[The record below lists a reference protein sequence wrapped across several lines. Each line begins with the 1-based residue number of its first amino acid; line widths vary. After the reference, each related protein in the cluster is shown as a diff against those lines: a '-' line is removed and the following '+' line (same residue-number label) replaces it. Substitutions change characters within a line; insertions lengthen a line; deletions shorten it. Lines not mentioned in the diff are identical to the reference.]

1 MRVLVTGGAG
11 FIGSHLVRAL
21 LDRDHEPIV
30 LDDLST
36 GRRSAVPEGVPLI
49 EADVSQAATA
59 DRIRELR
66 PEAIVHGAAQVSV
79 ERSVRDP
86 ARDEAVNV
94 GGTAIVLDGARAAG
108 ARRFVFISS
117 GGAVYG
123 STSGADEGTPPAP
136 ESPYGRNKLAAER
149 LVAEAG
155 IPGAI
160 ARLANVYGPGQRS
173 DLEGGVVA
181 IFAEA
186 IRAGGRLVV
195 HGDGAQARDFVHVH
209 DVADALC
216 RMVEDDQVGTW
227 NVGTGVAT
235 TVNGL
240 VSILEHVAERP
251 LSIDHEPARP
261 GDVRDSCL
269 RVERIGRDLG
279 WRPRLDLATGLALTL
294 QASA

>member
-11 FIGSHLVRAL
+11 FIGFHLVRTL
-21 LDRDHEPIV
+21 LDRGHEPIV

-36 GRRSAVPEGVPLI
+36 GRRSAVPAGVPFVR
-49 EADVSQAATA
+49 ADVSEAATA
-59 DRIRELR
+59 DRICELR

-79 ERSVRDP
+79 ERSVREPD
-86 ARDEAVNV
+86 RDEAVNV
-94 GGTAIVLDGARAAG
+94 GGTAVVLDGARAAG
-108 ARRFVFISS
+108 ARRFVFLSS

-123 STSGADEGTPPAP
+123 STKSADEGTPPAP

-149 LVAEAG
+149 LVAAADT
-155 IPGAI
+155 PSAI
-160 ARLANVYGPGQRS
+160 ARLANVYGAGQRS

-186 IRAGGRLVV
+186 IRAGGPVVV
-195 HGDGAQARDFVHVH
+195 HGDGEQARDFVHVH

-216 RMVEDDQVGTW
+216 RMVEDEQVGTW

-235 TVNGL
+235 SVNGL
-240 VSILEHVAERP
+240 LSMLERVSERT
-251 LSIDHEPARP
+251 LSIDQAPARP

-269 RVERIGRDLG
+269 RVELIARDLG

-294 QASA
+294 QHS